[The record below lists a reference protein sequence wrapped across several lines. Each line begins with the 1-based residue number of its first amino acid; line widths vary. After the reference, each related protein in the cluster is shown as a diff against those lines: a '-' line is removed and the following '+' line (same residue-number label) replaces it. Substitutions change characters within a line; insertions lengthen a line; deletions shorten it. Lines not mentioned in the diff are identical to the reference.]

1 MTAKRKAASGNPAQA
16 AAAAFPIVGLGASAG
31 GLAAFEAFFSGMPGD
46 AHPGMAFVLVQHLA
60 PDHKSML
67 TELIQRTTRMKVLE
81 AVDGVVV
88 QPDCAYI
95 IPPNRNL
102 AFHQGALQVTTP
114 LEGRGPWLPIDS
126 LFRSLAEDLH
136 ERAIG
141 IVLSGTGSDGTLG
154 LRAIK
159 GEGGMA
165 MAQNPGSS
173 QYDGMPLSA
182 LATGLVD
189 YELPPAEMPAQL
201 MSYVA
206 HAFGHPPQV
215 APGASPKVARV
226 LAEIF
231 GLLRAQT
238 GHEFSQYK
246 ANTILRRI
254 ERRLALNRIESLEA
268 YAGFLKQTP
277 SEVEALFRDLLIGVT
292 QFFRDPWAFEV
303 LEEKAVAGIFAGEPT
318 EGGIRVWCPG
328 CSTGEEAYSIAILL
342 QERMEALGKRFKAQ
356 VFATDLDMQAITIA
370 RSGLYPASIASDL
383 TPERLARFFVREHDG
398 RGYRIRK
405 TIRDLVV
412 FSQQNVIKDPPF
424 SRLDLI
430 SCRNL
435 LIYLGSELQKKV
447 ISLFHYALR
456 PGGFLFQG
464 TAEAVGDF
472 GELFE
477 GVDRKAKLYRRLV
490 DLTGSHGAAQGRIL
504 APMARGRTAPGAG
517 PATAAP
523 AAKLLRELTERALL
537 EQAGAAGVLVNGQG
551 EVLFLHGR
559 AGAFLELPPGEA
571 GINNILKLARDG
583 LRRELTTCLHR
594 AVGSQATVHCPGL
607 RVRTNEGF
615 CTVDLTISPVA
626 MADRGGPSSAL
637 YLVILRD
644 APAAEGQASL
654 EGQPGLAA
662 LRRELQAKD
671 DYLKATNEALEL
683 SNQDL
688 KTSNEELQSMNEEFQ
703 STNEELETSKEEL
716 QSLNEELSTV
726 NNELQTK
733 VGDLSRANNDM
744 NNLLAGTGVGTV
756 FVDRELRI
764 LRFTPAATRIINFI
778 QSDVGRPLGHLVSN
792 LVDYDR
798 LEADL
803 HAVLDSLKPIDAEV
817 RTRDGRWYAMSIQ
830 PYRTLENV
838 IEGAVLT
845 FGDITA
851 LKGAARALAESEAR
865 FQQRAEPEAVA
876 VGVRHD

>member
-1 MTAKRKAASGNPAQA
+1 MTTRRKAATGTPAQGA
-16 AAAAFPIVGLGASAG
+16 AAGFPIVGLGASAG

-46 AHPGMAFVLVQHLA
+46 AQPGMAFVLVQHLA
-60 PDHKSML
+60 PDHKSIL
-67 TELIQRTTRMKVLE
+67 TELIQRTTRMKVFE

-88 QPDCAYI
+88 QPNCAYI
-95 IPPNRNL
+95 IPPNREL
-102 AFHQGALQVTTP
+102 AFHRGALRVTTP
-114 LEGRGPWLPIDS
+114 AEDRGQRLPIDG
-126 LFRSLAEDLH
+126 LFRSLAEDQH

-206 HAFGHPPQV
+206 HAFGHLPRVVP
-215 APGASPKVARV
+215 AISPKEARI
-226 LAEIF
+226 LEEIF

-238 GHEFSQYK
+238 GQDFSQYK

-268 YAGFLKQTP
+268 YAAFLKQTP
-277 SEVEALFRDLLIGVT
+277 TEVEVLFRDLLIGVT

-303 LEEKAVAGIFAGEPT
+303 LAEKAVAGLFAGEPS
-318 EGGIRVWCPG
+318 EPGVRVWCPG

-342 QERMEALGKRFKAQ
+342 QERMETLGNPFKAQ
-356 VFATDLDMQAITIA
+356 VFATDLDEKAITMA
-370 RSGLYPASIASDL
+370 RAGLYPASIASDL
-383 TPERLARFFVREHDG
+383 TPARLARFFVREGDG
-398 RGYRIRK
+398 RGYRIHK

-412 FSQQNVIKDPPF
+412 FSQQNLIKDPPF

-435 LIYLGSELQKKV
+435 LIYLSPELQKKV
-447 ISLFHYALR
+447 IPLFHYALK

-464 TAEAVGDF
+464 AAETVGDF
-472 GELFE
+472 DELFE
-477 GVDRKAKLYRRLV
+477 AVEQKARLYRSLE
-490 DLTGSHGAAQGRIL
+490 DHGGSHRAELSRVL
-504 APMARGRTAPGAG
+504 ASMARARTAPGAG
-517 PATAAP
+517 PAAP
-523 AAKLLRELTERALL
+523 AAQRLRELTERALL

-551 EVLFLHGR
+551 KVLFLHGR

-571 GINNILKLARDG
+571 SVNNILKMARDG
-583 LRRELTTCLHR
+583 LRRELTTGLHR
-594 AVGSQATVHCPGL
+594 AVGSQATVRCPGL
-607 RVRTNEGF
+607 RVSTNEGLA
-615 CTVDLTISPVA
+615 TVDLTISPVPVG
-626 MADRGGPSSAL
+626 DPGGAPSNL
-637 YLVILRD
+637 YLVMLRD
-644 APAAEGQASL
+644 APAEEPAAPL
-654 EGQPGLAA
+654 TGQPRIAA
-662 LRRELQAKD
+662 LRRELQAKEA
-671 DYLKATNEALEL
+671 YLKATNEALEH
-683 SNQDL
+683 SNEAL
-688 KTSNEELQSMNEEFQ
+688 KTSNEALQSMNEEFQ

-726 NNELQTK
+726 NNELRTK

-744 NNLLAGTGVGTV
+744 NNLLASTGLGTV
-756 FVDRELRI
+756 FVDQELRI
-764 LRFTPAATRIINFI
+764 LRFTPAATRIINLI
-778 QSDVGRPLGHLVSN
+778 QSDVGRPLGHLVSK

-803 HAVLDSLKPIDAEV
+803 HAVLDSLKPLDAEV
-817 RTRDGRWYAMSIQ
+817 RTRDGRWYAMSIR

-838 IEGAVLT
+838 VEGAVLS

-865 FQQRAEPEAVA
+865 FQQRPEPVA
-876 VGVRHD
+876 ASAGGAS